1 MVHVCLIHCAV
12 RDINFECENF
22 VFHSARDQCDL
33 LHRGYAR
40 SISLLISNRMKIN
53 LFSQKQQ
60 KQNKKPN
67 KPKKFNK
74 KNKQNPHYAVM
85 YHP

>member
-33 LHRGYAR
+33 LQRGNAR
-40 SISLLISNRMKIN
+40 SISLFISNRMKIN
-53 LFSQKQQ
+53 PFSQKQQ
-60 KQNKKPN
+60 KNPQNPN
-67 KPKKFNK
+67 KQK
-74 KNKQNPHYAVM
+74 KN
-85 YHP
+85 